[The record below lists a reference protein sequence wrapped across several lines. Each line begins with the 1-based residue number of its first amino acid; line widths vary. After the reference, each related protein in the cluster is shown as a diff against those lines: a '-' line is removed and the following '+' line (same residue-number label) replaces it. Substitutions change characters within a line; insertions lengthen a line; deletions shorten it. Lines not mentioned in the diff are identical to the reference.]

1 MENLIDYSAAANGIA
16 IGTCDLSLFVFG
28 RGNFCIPPKIIN
40 LFGRP
45 GSLFSGSR
53 LVSTGGPLFFIL
65 LMVFFLSSTFLSH
78 FKASLKEP
86 IEARIHAKSGPRDI
100 VQVGANGG
108 AALIWQY
115 LLRYLRILL
124 IWWRWQHLLRPAMPI
139 PGLQK
144 LGSSAKERLV
154 SLICRNQ
161 LAGTLRGVS
170 PLGFLASLGGS
181 AVVALTYGLYQFA
194 AGNSGLLLWMQILM
208 IAFGGLLGSILDSL
222 MGAAIQAK
230 YISHDTGE
238 LTEQPDHNNIPNQL
252 VSGITF
258 VNNDFVN
265 FASSLLA
272 HHGAAFCPAPVK
284 RRLYR
289 Q

>member
-1 MENLIDYSAAANGIA
+1 MENLIDYSAAAQTGSLLEHVIYL
-16 IGTCDLSLFVFG
+16 CLSLAGAIFAY
-28 RGNFCIPPKIIN
+28 RRK
-40 LFGRP
+40 
-45 GSLFSGSR
+45 SLTFSAALAAFFLGAA
-53 LVSTGGPLFFIL
+53 LYLTGGPLFFIL

-78 FKASLKEP
+78 FKASLKDP

-100 VQVGANGG
+100 FQVGANGG
-108 AALIWQY
+108 AALIMAVPFAISQNPAY
-115 LLRYLRILL
+115 LVAVAASFAACNADTWASEIGILSKKA
-124 IWWRWQHLLRPAMPI
+124 P
-139 PGLQK
+139 
-144 LGSSAKERLV
+144 V
-154 SLICRNQ
+154 SLI
-161 LAGTLRGVS
+161 TLKPVSPGLSGGVS

-272 HHGAAFCPAPVK
+272 ATMVLLFVQ
-284 RRLYR
+284 L